1 MNVSGWAPPAPG
13 RVAGGI
19 PWLAPSGHLLKYPWS
34 TADEPSFRLTSWVA
48 VVVTLHI
55 VAISKNTVIV
65 YHHHQLTDMLPVAA
79 RKCLCHWASTAA
91 HQPLIVFSMWWNSD
105 GVMKNP
111 SGFKESP
118 MACVRPR
125 GTRGRCP
132 ELISD
137 MLFSWQHGSS
147 HGPVGPT
154 TQLLAGAPTAPMRNG
169 SCCSC
174 FFCVGDM
181 KRRVWKDDC
190 KIIPMYSR
198 LHRLL
203 LILLWVLHEWNSLEI
218 AWEGNPKAACVG
230 GWQLL
235 WFGGE
240 TDTHSHVLHRG
251 RR

>member
-79 RKCLCHWASTAA
+79 RKCPCHWASTAA
-91 HQPLIVFSMWWNSD
+91 RQPLIVFSMWWNSD

-118 MACVRPR
+118 MACEAK
-125 GTRGRCP
+125 G
-132 ELISD
+132 D
-137 MLFSWQHGSS
+137 SWALSWTDQRH
-147 HGPVGPT
+147 VV
-154 TQLLAGAPTAPMRNG
+154 LLAAWILTRARGPSHTAVG
-169 SCCSC
+169 WCSHSTDEEWKLLFL
-174 FFCVGDM
+174 FFLCWRYEKEGL
-181 KRRVWKDDC
+181 KRRLQNH
-190 KIIPMYSR
+190 SN
-198 LHRLL
+198 
-203 LILLWVLHEWNSLEI
+203 VLQAPSSSINTVVSF
-218 AWEGNPKAACVG
+218 AWME
-230 GWQLL
+230 
-235 WFGGE
+235 
-240 TDTHSHVLHRG
+240 
-251 RR
+251 